1 MKVTIRRLPETLEE
15 FSSQMDLS
23 RPENTCALLLEAL
36 ALWLRDREAGHQA
49 LDLLR
54 GPRPMLPY
62 DRQFLRD
69 RMRGKEYLARAY
81 FEGAAPENGYTPHT
95 PCTLTV
101 LPDTHPAE
109 PGYCKVFLVTAG
121 ADSPRPVTL
130 RRKGDSWY
138 LWEYS
143 SILTGIRL
151 PAAEDPW
158 A

>member
-15 FSSQMDLS
+15 FSSGLDLS
-23 RPENTCALLLEAL
+23 RPEQTCALLLEAL
-36 ALWLRDREAGHQA
+36 NLWLRDRDAGHQA

-54 GPRPMLPY
+54 GPKPMLPY
-62 DRQFLRD
+62 DQQFLRD
-69 RMRGKEYLARAY
+69 RMRGKEYLAGAY
-81 FEGAAPENGYTPHT
+81 FEGAGPENGYASQAPY
-95 PCTLTV
+95 TLEV
-101 LPDTHPAE
+101 IPDTHPAQE
-109 PGYCKVFLVTAG
+109 GYCKLFLVTAG

-130 RRKGDSWY
+130 RRKGSSWY